1 MASPFLKWAGGK
13 ARLVPLVAAA
23 VGPGPNRYIEPFL
36 GGGAMFFGL
45 RARGMSAP
53 ATLNDANGPL
63 IETYQALR
71 DQPEAVVARLLALA
85 LEYTAAD
92 SAGRAAIYYAR
103 RASRPGDPAGRA
115 ARLIFLNKTCFNGLY
130 RVNREGEFNVPHGD
144 YARPNICDRPLL
156 EAASATLQ
164 SAALTSGDFEAA
176 CALAAAGD
184 FVYLDPPYHP
194 LSATSNFTSYTSTSF
209 GLAEQARLAAAVR
222 ALSGRGAR
230 FILSNSAHPAITE
243 LYAGFELRRVVM
255 RRSISAAAS
264 RRNPVNELVVSNFGL
279 PAEDALLPPL
289 PRAANLVP

>member
-53 ATLNDANGPL
+53 AILNDANGPL

-71 DQPEAVVARLLALA
+71 DQPEAVVAHLSALA
-85 LEYTAAD
+85 LEYAAAD
-92 SAGRAAIYYAR
+92 PADRARLYYAR
-103 RASRPGDPAGRA
+103 RASRPEDSAGRA

-144 YARPNICDRPLL
+144 YARPNICDQPLL
-156 EAASATLQ
+156 EEASATLR
-164 SAALTSGDFEAA
+164 SAELTSGDFDAT
-176 CALAAAGD
+176 CAPAAAGD

-194 LSATSNFTSYTSTSF
+194 LSPTANFTSYTSTSF
-209 GLAEQARLAAAVR
+209 GLAEQARLAASVR

-230 FILSNSAHPAITE
+230 FILSNSAHPAIAE
-243 LYAGFELRRVVM
+243 LYAGFVMRRVVM

-264 RRNPVNELVVSNFGL
+264 RRNPVHELLIANFEM
-279 PAEDALLPPL
+279 PAGEDLLPPL
-289 PRAANLVP
+289 ARATQPVS